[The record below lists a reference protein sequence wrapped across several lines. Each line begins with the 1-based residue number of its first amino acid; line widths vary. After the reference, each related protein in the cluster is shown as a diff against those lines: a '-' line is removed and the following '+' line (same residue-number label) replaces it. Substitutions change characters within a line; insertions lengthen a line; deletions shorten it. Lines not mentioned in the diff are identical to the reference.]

1 MLPIVRVKLG
11 IYILIS
17 IKTATAIN
25 KDSSK
30 LYNPSYRL
38 QYLAIYNQI
47 NTLRG
52 IKNRIIERNLYVF
65 SQKPLDINFSM
76 PSEINTYSQLFTKSS
91 RMTLFTDKYFF
102 LLT

>member
-1 MLPIVRVKLG
+1 MLPIVPVKLG

-17 IKTATAIN
+17 IETATAIN
-25 KDSSK
+25 KVRGN
-30 LYNPSYRL
+30 LYKPDYRL
-38 QYLAIYNQI
+38 HSLIINNQT
-47 NTLRG
+47 NTLCG
-52 IKNRIIERNLYVF
+52 MKNRIIESNLYVF
-65 SQKPLDINFSM
+65 LQKPLDINFSM